1 MKDAIIYAG
10 YSRLADGTMKFRTA
24 TNEARVNQLVGFGE
38 EVHMILI
45 NGVYSKSAAAKELL
59 RLDHANGAK
68 ALEAFYL
75 AQVRDENPFARP
87 KKTRTVKVKK
97 SELAEPARDR
107 KGRVKDIE
115 QFYTWFNTK
124 MKPSEAERVRAE
136 FNERVREA
144 YEAN

>member
-24 TNEARVNQLVGFGE
+24 TTQKRVDQLVALGE
-38 EVHMILI
+38 EVHMRII
-45 NGVYSKSAAAKELL
+45 NDVYSKSAAAKELL

-68 ALEAFYL
+68 ELEAFYS
-75 AQVRDENPFARP
+75 AQVRDENPFAKP
-87 KKTRTVKVKK
+87 KARTVKVKAK
-97 SELAEPARDR
+97 GVKITKATAEVD
-107 KGRVKDIE
+107 DIRLTPK
-115 QFYTWFNTK
+115 QAAK
-124 MKPSEAERVRAE
+124 IRAE